1 MRHLALSVA
10 VLLCAAVPAQGAA
23 PRILVTGDSMMRGVD
38 VWLEAELE
46 RIQEV
51 TFLRDIRVGS
61 ALTKHPW
68 ARIALEQVP
77 LHQPDATVVFMGA
90 NDGFDLPGARCCR
103 KPWVSRYE
111 RRVRRMIQIYSRG
124 GSAKVYWL
132 TMPAA
137 EFGFRRRLFP
147 RINGAL
153 RRAVEASGPHAHLVD
168 AWSVF
173 TPGGLYR
180 RTMLWNGAV
189 VEVRSPDGVHLD
201 GSGDPIAAT
210 LIRDAMLED
219 GVLP

>member
-1 MRHLALSVA
+1 VRHLALAVV

-38 VWLEAELE
+38 TWLKAELE

-51 TFLRDIRVGS
+51 SFHGDVRIGS
-61 ALTKHPW
+61 ALTKEPW
-68 ARIALEQVP
+68 VRIARRQVP
-77 LHQPDATVVFMGA
+77 EYQPDATVVFMGA
-90 NDGFDLPGARCCR
+90 NDGYPLLGASCCG
-103 KPWVSRYE
+103 KTWLWRYE
-111 RRVRRMIQIYSRG
+111 NRVRKMIRIYSRDG
-124 GSAKVYWL
+124 RAQVYWL

-147 RINGAL
+147 RINGAI
-153 RRAVEASGPHAHLVD
+153 RRAVKVSGPHAHLVN

-173 TPGGLYR
+173 TPGGRYR
-180 RTMLWNGAV
+180 RRMLWNGAV

-201 GSGDPIAAT
+201 GSGDTIAAE